1 MQYTLTHSK
10 TFWTLSFISVFF
22 LLFSLILQVNYFA
35 RDVFTIN
42 DYQNKLSQLSS
53 SREGLEINLARSTSL
68 KNIEDYLENK
78 NFKKANQVKY
88 IQILEPSVA
97 KTNEGF

>member
-22 LLFSLILQVNYFA
+22 LLFFLILQVNYFA
-35 RDVFTIN
+35 RDVFTIS
-42 DYQNKLSQLSS
+42 DCQNKLSQLSS
-53 SREGLEINLARSTSL
+53 SRESLEINLARSTSL

-78 NFKKANQVKY
+78 NFEKANQVKY

>member
-35 RDVFTIN
+35 RDVFTIS
-42 DYQNKLSQLSS
+42 DCENKLSQLSD
-53 SREGLEINLARSTSL
+53 SRESLEINLAHSTSL
-68 KNIEDYLENK
+68 NNIEDYLENK

>member
-10 TFWTLSFISVFF
+10 TFWTISFISLFF

-42 DYQNKLSQLSS
+42 DCQNKLSQLSG

-78 NFKKANQVKY
+78 NFEKANQVKY
-88 IQILEPSVA
+88 IQILEPSVV

>member
-35 RDVFTIN
+35 RDIFTIS
-42 DYQNKLSQLSS
+42 DCQNKLSQLSN
-53 SREGLEINLARSTSL
+53 SRESLEINLAHSTSL
-68 KNIEDYLENK
+68 NNIEDYLENK

>member
-35 RDVFTIN
+35 RDVFTIT
-42 DYQNKLSQLSS
+42 DCQNKLGQLSD
-53 SREGLEINLARSTSL
+53 SRESLEINLARSTSL